1 MNTGNGSNLIKLGG
15 CGFESRSGSKSNNM
29 ELNILDVGDNVN
41 ILQGNFIVNCEVV
54 SINGNYLDGFKI
66 EVKQVLPDG
75 KIRD

>member
-1 MNTGNGSNLIKLGG
+1 
-15 CGFESRSGSKSNNM
+15 M
-29 ELNILDVGDNVN
+29 ELTILNIGDNVN
-41 ILQGNFIVNCEVV
+41 ILQGNFIVHCEVV